1 MSTLQERIE
10 AMLEYIKEC
19 GCEGGLGTCDAFGCS
34 DIQLLVDEIN
44 RLKSGPTVV
53 TLCGSSRFKKQHEEA
68 QRNLTLEGK
77 IVIPMGMYGH
87 LEGIDMDGEIKKQ
100 LDVLH
105 FRKIDKSHEI
115 FVVNPMTT
123 VCEKC
128 GNKATEGRIF
138 LDSECC
144 YTNIVERPYIGYS
157 TKNEIA
163 YAKSTGKAVRYL
175 NPVE

>member
-53 TLCGSSRFKKQHEEA
+53 TLCGSSRFKEQHEEA

-115 FVVNPMTT
+115 FVVNPEVP
-123 VCEKC
+123 VCAKC
-128 GNKATEGRIF
+128 SRITESNSWCNSCVDWALGMKRI
-138 LDSECC
+138 
-144 YTNIVERPYIGYS
+144 PYIGDS

-163 YAKSTGKAVRYL
+163 YAISTGTVVKYL